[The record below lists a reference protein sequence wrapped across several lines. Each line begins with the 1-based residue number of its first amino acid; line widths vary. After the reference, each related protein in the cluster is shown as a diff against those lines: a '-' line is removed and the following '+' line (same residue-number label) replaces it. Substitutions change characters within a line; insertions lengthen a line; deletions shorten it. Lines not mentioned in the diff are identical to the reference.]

1 MNETTIN
8 VIGKETPLERPC
20 EIPPNEAIQ
29 QILDILCRNEQD
41 TKLLLMVLMRAQSLE
56 RIKLAR

>member
-1 MNETTIN
+1 ME
-8 VIGKETPLERPC
+8 ERKYRPE
-20 EIPPNEAIQ
+20 EIPPNKAIQ

-56 RIKLAR
+56 RIKLDSYYRI